1 MKISEN
7 YWSCGRALMCIFF
20 SDSEKVSREKGYRKA
35 TRERLLLALNNSD
48 KNISN
53 EQLDEKEL
61 DLIKN
66 LVDRIR
72 LLPTKITAK
81 SQLAPIIWI
90 KLAIQISFTGLP
102 IAHKFMKRYG
112 EWREDCEQL
121 EKLALVVQEISDA
134 NSTTKKSSKK
144 NDKLTYSLDVFLLTD
159 IADFHPSKHTYSIR
173 YKAIAIDEKVP
184 TQRVS
189 SKKLTKRQVG
199 TGVYLEFKECIT
211 EAAEGGY
218 IPNELRRIPKMDR
231 YKFSKSRLELLNSLR
246 KRFPG
251 KLNYSDAV
259 CVRAIS
265 EFVACGKYKRSK

>member
-1 MKISEN
+1 MKFSDKT
-7 YWSCGRALMCIFF
+7 WGCGNALTYIFF
-20 SDSEKVSREKGYRKA
+20 SDHDRISGELDYRKA
-35 TRERLLLALNNSD
+35 VKEELIHTLNNQSSDDRFELLEEKDLNLIKQVARSIRLHPAKITGKSQFAPIVWLKLAL
-48 KNISN
+48 
-53 EQLDEKEL
+53 
-61 DLIKN
+61 
-66 LVDRIR
+66 
-72 LLPTKITAK
+72 
-81 SQLAPIIWI
+81 
-90 KLAIQISFTGLP
+90 QISFTGLP
-102 IAHKFMKRYG
+102 IAHKFMKRYS

-121 EKLALVVQEISDA
+121 EKLALVVQVISDA

-159 IADFHPSKHTYSIR
+159 IADFNPSKYTYSIR

-189 SKKLTKRQVG
+189 SEKLTKRQIG

-251 KLNYSDAV
+251 KLNYSDPV